1 MYKGYKLIEV
11 KNLTKKYKIK
21 NNEITI
27 FENLNFNLKRNSVYI
42 ITGSSGSGKSTLLNI
57 ISTVDRNY
65 GGSIKIKDKNYL
77 NDKESADFRR
87 ENIGFIFQSFEL
99 LSDFTLKEN
108 CLIPLEINK
117 MKISDIDSKIEQFF
131 DKNKYHQIKDYLP
144 HQLSGGE
151 QQRTAIARSLIHDPD
166 IIIAD
171 EPTGNLDPKNSEKV
185 IDTLLKFMK
194 NKNKILIMVTH
205 DKEMANTFSKKTN
218 SPINKIQL
226 NKNIEIAEIKL

>member
-1 MYKGYKLIEV
+1 MCKGYRLIEA

-21 NNEITI
+21 NRENII
-27 FENLNFNLKRNSVYI
+27 FENLNFKLDKNSIYI

-57 ISTVDRNY
+57 ISTVDRDY
-65 GGSIKIKDKNYL
+65 EGTLKIEDKIYL
-77 NDKESADFRR
+77 NDKNSADFRKK
-87 ENIGFIFQSFEL
+87 NIGFIFQSFEL

-117 MKISDIDSKIEQFF
+117 IKIDNIDKKIEQFF
-131 DKNKYHQIKDYLP
+131 DKNKYQQIKDYLP

-151 QQRTAIARSLIHDPD
+151 QQRTAIARALIHNPS

-185 IDTLLKFMK
+185 IDTLLKFIK
-194 NKNKILIMVTH
+194 NRDKLLVIVTH
-205 DKEMANTFSKKTN
+205 DKEMAITIAQKTA
-218 SPINKIQL
+218 SQINRIKL
-226 NKNIEIAEIKL
+226 NQNIELAEIKL